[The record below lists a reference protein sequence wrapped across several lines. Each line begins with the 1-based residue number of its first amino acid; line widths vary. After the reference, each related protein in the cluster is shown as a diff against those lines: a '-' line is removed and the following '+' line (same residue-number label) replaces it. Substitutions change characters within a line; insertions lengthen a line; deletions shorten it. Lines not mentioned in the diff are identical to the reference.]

1 MWVCCYTL
9 ALYHLLGKVPH
20 ITINSVLYTTL
31 CWLVALL
38 GEYTQQSFLKILVPY
53 ASFGN
58 PFTSNA
64 YMLIQVKLQSINRQ
78 HWAGYMIWYTSNCW
92 LLLWLHEPLSAL
104 RIADFYCDYMSCYLY
119 FEWCFG
125 LLSVLWM
132 VFWIADISLF
142 VAWSWA
148 LALSDSLYHCYVGL
162 NMVHRLLLASVFPWL
177 VSVLSVISAGNGWVR
192 LGFKTALLYEYTAL
206 VWLRYNLHTE
216 RCTGP
221 LLCWFEPLQQILF
234 AIIFLVGMLS

>member
-92 LLLWLHEPLSAL
+92 LLLWLHELLSAL
-104 RIADFYCDYMSCYLY
+104 RIADFYCESWLH
-119 FEWCFG
+119 E
-125 LLSVLWM
+125 LLSVLRM
-132 VFWIADISLF
+132 VFWIAICTLNGVLDCRHIIVCCLE
-142 VAWSWA
+142 
-148 LALSDSLYHCYVGL
+148 LSP
-162 NMVHRLLLASVFPWL
+162 R
-177 VSVLSVISAGNGWVR
+177 
-192 LGFKTALLYEYTAL
+192 T
-206 VWLRYNLHTE
+206 
-216 RCTGP
+216 
-221 LLCWFEPLQQILF
+221 
-234 AIIFLVGMLS
+234 